1 MSKAEKL
8 VERFNAKPKDFTFD
22 ELKRLLL
29 HFGYEE
35 WKTGRTSG
43 SGVAFYNRELDD
55 LIKLHKPHPD
65 PIVRQCYL
73 DEIGKH
79 LKEKGVMK

>member
-8 VERFNAKPKDFTFD
+8 IERFTSRPKDFSFD

-35 WKTGRTSG
+35 WKTGKTSG
-43 SGVAFYNRELDD
+43 SRVAFYNKELDD
-55 LIKLHKPHPD
+55 LIKLHRPHPKLV
-65 PIVRQCYL
+65 IKQCYL
-73 DEIGKH
+73 TEIEKH
-79 LKEKGVMK
+79 LKDKGVMK